1 MNTTDNDNILMMFEE
16 INQKLDKTHLQIEKI
31 GKEQSKEIIEI
42 NNDELIDEIRQVKT
56 FIEVSTNEQSER
68 LNEMETIIRKEKK
81 RFDFSPTSIN
91 TMLIVLGF
99 MVIILGLTLWVTS
112 LKVEK
117 EMYSDNDLKYRYF
130 LMIGHATQ
138 EEMATLDTIFYFHR
152 NNKKIKELRK
162 QVETFE
168 YNVKQRV
175 KIIEQEERLKRERK
189 ILENNIVNKA
199 NG

>member
-1 MNTTDNDNILMMFEE
+1 MATTDNENILMMFEE

-31 GKEQSKEIIEI
+31 GKQPSNETIEI
-42 NNDELIDEIRQVKT
+42 DNDELINEIKQVKT
-56 FIEVSTNEQSER
+56 VIEVLNNEQLEKLSDLEAVV
-68 LNEMETIIRKEKK
+68 RKEKR

-99 MVIILGLTLWVTS
+99 MAIILGLTLWVTS
-112 LKVEK
+112 LKAEK

-130 LMIGHATQ
+130 LMIGHVTQ

-189 ILENNIVNKA
+189 ILENNILNKA

>member
-1 MNTTDNDNILMMFEE
+1 MATTDNENILMMFEE

-31 GKEQSKEIIEI
+31 GKQPSNETIEI
-42 NNDELIDEIRQVKT
+42 DNDELIDEIRQVKT
-56 FIEVSTNEQSER
+56 FIEVLNNEQSDR
-68 LNEMETIIRKEKK
+68 LSKLETVLRKEK
-81 RFDFSPTSIN
+81 RRIDFSPTSIN

-138 EEMATLDTIFYFHR
+138 EEMATLDTIFHFHR

-162 QVETFE
+162 QVEIFE
-168 YNVKQRV
+168 DNVKQRAR
-175 KIIEQEERLKRERK
+175 IIEQEEKLKKEKEKLERSILDK
-189 ILENNIVNKA
+189 IE
-199 NG
+199 

>member
-1 MNTTDNDNILMMFEE
+1 MATTENENILMMFEE
-16 INQKLDKTHLQIEKI
+16 INQKLDKTNLQIEKI
-31 GKEQSKEIIEI
+31 GKQPSNETIEI
-42 NNDELIDEIRQVKT
+42 DNDELINEIKQVKT
-56 FIEVSTNEQSER
+56 FIEGLNNEHLER
-68 LNEMETIIRKEKK
+68 LSKLETVLRKEK
-81 RFDFSPTSIN
+81 RRIDFSPTSIN

-138 EEMATLDTIFYFHR
+138 EDMSTMDTIFYFHR

-162 QVETFE
+162 QVEIFE
-168 YNVKQRV
+168 ENVKQRAR
-175 KIIEQEERLKRERK
+175 IIEQEERLTKEKER
-189 ILENNIVNKA
+189 LEKEVINSK
-199 NG
+199 

>member
-1 MNTTDNDNILMMFEE
+1 MATTENENILMMFEE
-16 INQKLDKTHLQIEKI
+16 INQKLDKTNLQIEKI
-31 GKEQSKEIIEI
+31 GKQPSNETIEI
-42 NNDELIDEIRQVKT
+42 DNDELINEIKQVKT
-56 FIEVSTNEQSER
+56 FIEGLNNEHLER
-68 LNEMETIIRKEKK
+68 LSELDAVVRKEK
-81 RFDFSPTSIN
+81 RRIDFSPTSIN

-138 EEMATLDTIFYFHR
+138 EDMSTMDTIFYFHR

-162 QVETFE
+162 QVEIFE
-168 YNVKQRV
+168 ENVKQRAR
-175 KIIEQEERLKRERK
+175 IIEQEERLTKEKER
-189 ILENNIVNKA
+189 LEKEVINSK
-199 NG
+199 

>member
-1 MNTTDNDNILMMFEE
+1 MATTDNENILMMFEE

-31 GKEQSKEIIEI
+31 GKQPSNETIEI
-42 NNDELIDEIRQVKT
+42 DNDELIDEIRQVKT
-56 FIEVSTNEQSER
+56 FIEVLNNEQSDR
-68 LNEMETIIRKEKK
+68 LSKLETVLRKEK
-81 RFDFSPTSIN
+81 RRIDFSPTSIN

-130 LMIGHATQ
+130 QMIGHATQ
-138 EEMATLDTIFYFHR
+138 EDMSTMDTIFYFHR

-162 QVETFE
+162 QVEIFE
-168 YNVKQRV
+168 YNIKQRAR
-175 KIIEQEERLKRERK
+175 IIEQEERLKREREELNMK
-189 ILENNIVNKA
+189 IEHK
-199 NG
+199 

>member
-168 YNVKQRV
+168 YNVKQRA

>member
-1 MNTTDNDNILMMFEE
+1 MATTDNENILMMFEE

-31 GKEQSKEIIEI
+31 GKQPSNETIEI
-42 NNDELIDEIRQVKT
+42 DNDELIDEIRQVKT
-56 FIEVSTNEQSER
+56 FIEVLNNEQSDR
-68 LNEMETIIRKEKK
+68 LSKLETVLRKEK
-81 RFDFSPTSIN
+81 RRIDFSPTSIN

-138 EEMATLDTIFYFHR
+138 EEMATMDTIFYFHR
-152 NNKKIKELRK
+152 NNRKIKELRK
-162 QVETFE
+162 QVEIFE
-168 YNVKQRV
+168 KNVKQRAR
-175 KIIEQEERLKRERK
+175 IIEQEERLKREREELNMK
-189 ILENNIVNKA
+189 IEHK
-199 NG
+199 

>member
-1 MNTTDNDNILMMFEE
+1 MATTDNENILMMFEE

-31 GKEQSKEIIEI
+31 GKQPSNETIEI
-42 NNDELIDEIRQVKT
+42 DNDELIDEIRQVKT
-56 FIEVSTNEQSER
+56 FIEVLNNEQSDR
-68 LNEMETIIRKEKK
+68 LSKLETVLRKEK
-81 RFDFSPTSIN
+81 RRIDFSPTSIN

-168 YNVKQRV
+168 YNVKQRA
-175 KIIEQEERLKRERK
+175 KIIEQEERLKREREELNMK
-189 ILENNIVNKA
+189 IEHK
-199 NG
+199 

>member
-1 MNTTDNDNILMMFEE
+1 MATTDNENILMMFEE

-31 GKEQSKEIIEI
+31 GKQPSNETIEI
-42 NNDELIDEIRQVKT
+42 DNDELIDEIRQVKT
-56 FIEVSTNEQSER
+56 FIEVLNNEQSDR
-68 LNEMETIIRKEKK
+68 LSKLETVLRKEK
-81 RFDFSPTSIN
+81 RRIDFSPTSIN

-130 LMIGHATQ
+130 QMIGHATQ
-138 EEMATLDTIFYFHR
+138 EDMSTMDTIFYFHR

-162 QVETFE
+162 QVEIFE
-168 YNVKQRV
+168 
-175 KIIEQEERLKRERK
+175 
-189 ILENNIVNKA
+189 
-199 NG
+199 

>member
-16 INQKLDKTHLQIEKI
+16 INQKLDKTNLQIEKI

-99 MVIILGLTLWVTS
+99 MAIILGLTLWGTS
-112 LKVEK
+112 LKAEK
-117 EMYSDNDLKYRYF
+117 ELYSDNDLKYRYIQ
-130 LMIGHATQ
+130 MIGHATK
-138 EEMATLDTIFYFHR
+138 EEMATMDTIFYFHR

-162 QVETFE
+162 QVEIFE
-168 YNVKQRV
+168 YNIKHRAR
-175 KIIEQEERLKRERK
+175 IIEQEEKLKREKEALDK
-189 ILENNIVNKA
+189 IITISK
-199 NG
+199 

>member
-1 MNTTDNDNILMMFEE
+1 MATTENENILMMFEE
-16 INQKLDKTHLQIEKI
+16 INQKLDKTNLHIEKI
-31 GKEQSKEIIEI
+31 GKQPSNETIEI
-42 NNDELIDEIRQVKT
+42 DNDELINEIKQVKT
-56 FIEVSTNEQSER
+56 VIEVLNNEQSDR
-68 LNEMETIIRKEKK
+68 LSKLETVLRKEK
-81 RFDFSPTSIN
+81 RRIDFSPTSIN

-99 MVIILGLTLWVTS
+99 MAIILGLTLWVTS
-112 LKVEK
+112 LKAEK

-168 YNVKQRV
+168 YNVKQRA

>member
-1 MNTTDNDNILMMFEE
+1 MATTDNENILMMFEE

-31 GKEQSKEIIEI
+31 GKQPSNETIEI
-42 NNDELIDEIRQVKT
+42 DNDELIDEIRQVKT
-56 FIEVSTNEQSER
+56 FIEVLNNEQSDR
-68 LNEMETIIRKEKK
+68 LSKLETVLRKEK
-81 RFDFSPTSIN
+81 RRIDFSPTSIN

-99 MVIILGLTLWVTS
+99 MAIILGLTLWVTS

-138 EEMATLDTIFYFHR
+138 EEMATLDTIFHFHR

-162 QVETFE
+162 QVEIFE
-168 YNVKQRV
+168 DNVKQRAR
-175 KIIEQEERLKRERK
+175 IIEQEEKLKKEKEKLERSILDK
-189 ILENNIVNKA
+189 IE
-199 NG
+199 

>member
-1 MNTTDNDNILMMFEE
+1 MATTDNENILMMFEE

-31 GKEQSKEIIEI
+31 WKQPSNETIEI
-42 NNDELIDEIRQVKT
+42 DNDELIDEIRQVKT
-56 FIEVSTNEQSER
+56 FIEVLNNEQSDR
-68 LNEMETIIRKEKK
+68 LSKLETVLRKEK
-81 RFDFSPTSIN
+81 RRIDFSPTSIN

-175 KIIEQEERLKRERK
+175 KIIEQEERLKREREELNMK
-189 ILENNIVNKA
+189 IEHK
-199 NG
+199 

>member
-1 MNTTDNDNILMMFEE
+1 MATTDNENILMMFEE

-31 GKEQSKEIIEI
+31 GKQPSNETIEI
-42 NNDELIDEIRQVKT
+42 DNDELIDEIRQVKT
-56 FIEVSTNEQSER
+56 FIEVLNNAQSDR
-68 LNEMETIIRKEKK
+68 LSKLETVLRKEK
-81 RFDFSPTSIN
+81 RRIDFSPTSIN

-138 EEMATLDTIFYFHR
+138 EEMATMDTIFYFHR
-152 NNKKIKELRK
+152 NNRKIKELRK
-162 QVETFE
+162 QVEIFE
-168 YNVKQRV
+168 KNVKQRAR
-175 KIIEQEERLKRERK
+175 IIEQEERLKREREELNMK
-189 ILENNIVNKA
+189 IEHK
-199 NG
+199 

>member
-1 MNTTDNDNILMMFEE
+1 MK
-16 INQKLDKTHLQIEKI
+16 KLENNPSNET
-31 GKEQSKEIIEI
+31 IEI
-42 NNDELIDEIRQVKT
+42 DNDELINEIKQVKT
-56 FIEVSTNEQSER
+56 VIEVLNNEQSDR
-68 LNEMETIIRKEKK
+68 LSKLETVLRKEK
-81 RFDFSPTSIN
+81 RRIDFSPTSIN

-130 LMIGHATQ
+130 QMIGHATQ

-162 QVETFE
+162 QVETFD
-168 YNVKQRV
+168 
-175 KIIEQEERLKRERK
+175 IM
-189 ILENNIVNKA
+189 
-199 NG
+199 

>member
-1 MNTTDNDNILMMFEE
+1 MATTDNENILMMFEE

-31 GKEQSKEIIEI
+31 GKQPSNETIEI
-42 NNDELIDEIRQVKT
+42 DNDELIDEIRQVKT
-56 FIEVSTNEQSER
+56 FIEVLNNEQSDR
-68 LNEMETIIRKEKK
+68 LSKLETVLRKEK
-81 RFDFSPTSIN
+81 RRIDFSPTSIN

-138 EEMATLDTIFYFHR
+138 EDMSTMDTIFYFHR
-152 NNKKIKELRK
+152 NNKKIKKLRK
-162 QVETFE
+162 QVEIFE
-168 YNVKQRV
+168 YNIKQRAR
-175 KIIEQEERLKRERK
+175 IIEQEERLKREREELNMK
-189 ILENNIVNKA
+189 IEHK
-199 NG
+199 